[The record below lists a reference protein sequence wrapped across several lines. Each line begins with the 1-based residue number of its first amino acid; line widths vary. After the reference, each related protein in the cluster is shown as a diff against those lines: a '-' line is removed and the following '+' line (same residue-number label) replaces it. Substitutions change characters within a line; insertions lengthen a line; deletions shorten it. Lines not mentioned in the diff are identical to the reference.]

1 MTTRPTLDPDVT
13 LGELL
18 LLARLAELLYDEGV
32 AGPAGVYSVEQKV
45 SKTRV
50 RNALMRIESGLGQV
64 EMQGTGRR
72 TQKPSALGRSIGSA
86 ARLMERLIEI
96 ARHDDT
102 DQDKLH
108 LAIKVA
114 SQEFEQRWRAGAFKK
129 TSR

>member
-1 MTTRPTLDPDVT
+1 MTTRPTLEPDVT

-18 LLARLAELLYDEGV
+18 LLARLAELLYDDGI
-32 AGPAGVYSVEQKV
+32 ASPAGAYSVEHKV

-50 RNALMRIESGLGQV
+50 RNALLRIESGIGQV

-72 TQKPSALGRSIGSA
+72 TQKPNALGRSIGSA
-86 ARLMERLIEI
+86 ARLMDRLIEI
-96 ARHDDT
+96 ARNDAT

-108 LAIKVA
+108 LAIKAA